1 MITQQLIAEYFD
13 YKNGCLY
20 WKKTVHGNKQY
31 LVGQMAGSIHQ
42 YGYRHITWMGKS
54 HKAHR
59 LIFMLHH
66 GFMPQEIDHING
78 DRADNR
84 IENLRSVTRS
94 QNQYN
99 KRPQRNSSGY
109 RGVTWHKKTGKWLVR
124 VGLNNKNK
132 SLGYYDDLELAA
144 LVAEEGRS
152 LHYGQFAYRARV
164 AQLEAK

>member
-1 MITQQLIAEYFD
+1 MITQQLITEYFD
-13 YKNGCLY
+13 YKDGCLY

-59 LIFMLHH
+59 LIFMLHN

-84 IENLRSVTRS
+84 IENLRAVTRS
-94 QNQYN
+94 ENQCN
-99 KRPQRNSSGY
+99 RGILANNTSGY
-109 RGVTWHKKTGKWLVR
+109 AGVSWHKKSKAWVVR
-124 VGLNNKNK
+124 VMKNGK
-132 SLGYYDDLELAA
+132 TQLQMYFKDLELAG
-144 LVAEEGRS
+144 LVAEEARS
-152 LHYGQFAYRARV
+152 IYHGKFART
-164 AQLEAK
+164 

>member
-1 MITQQLIAEYFD
+1 MNQQQAHELFEYRD
-13 YKNGCLY
+13 GRLHHRTASRGRKVGDAAGCING
-20 WKKTVHGNKQY
+20 T
-31 LVGQMAGSIHQ
+31 
-42 YGYRHITWMGKS
+42 GYRRIGIGGRYYTEHALVFLM
-54 HKAHR
+54 
-59 LIFMLHH
+59 FH
-66 GFMPQEIDHING
+66 GYVPKEIDHING

-99 KRPQRNSSGY
+99 KRPQRNASGY

-152 LHYGQFAYRARV
+152 VHYGQFAYC
-164 AQLEAK
+164 AQGAT

>member
-1 MITQQLIAEYFD
+1 MITQQMIADCFEYRD
-13 YKNGCLY
+13 GYLY
-20 WKKTVHGNKQY
+20 WKGVGHPNKQH
-31 LVGQMAGSIHQ
+31 LLDKPAGSIHKT
-42 YGYRHITWMGKS
+42 GYRHITWMGNS

-78 DRADNR
+78 NRADNR

-99 KRPQRNSSGY
+99 KRPQRNVSGY

-152 LHYGQFAYRARV
+152 LHYGQFAYC
-164 AQLEAK
+164 AQGAT

>member
-1 MITQQLIAEYFD
+1 MNQQEALEIFEYRD
-13 YKNGCLY
+13 GRLHHRTASRVRKVGDSAGCING
-20 WKKTVHGNKQY
+20 T
-31 LVGQMAGSIHQ
+31 
-42 YGYRHITWMGKS
+42 GYRRIGINGRYYTEHALVFLM
-54 HKAHR
+54 
-59 LIFMLHH
+59 FH
-66 GFMPQEIDHING
+66 GYVPKEIDHING

-99 KRPQRNSSGY
+99 KRPQRNASGY

-152 LHYGQFAYRARV
+152 VHYGQFAYC
-164 AQLEAK
+164 AQGAT